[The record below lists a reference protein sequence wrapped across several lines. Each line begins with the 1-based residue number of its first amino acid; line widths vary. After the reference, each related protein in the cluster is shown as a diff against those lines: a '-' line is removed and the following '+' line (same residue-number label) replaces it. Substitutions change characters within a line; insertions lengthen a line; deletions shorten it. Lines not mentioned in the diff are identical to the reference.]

1 MKRYTLSIFGTMVIA
16 FTVLSFVHAEN
27 EKLVIVASESTYKA
41 AQEWTEFL
49 YNNDVPFKH
58 VAADEFEKFKNSKY
72 IVVMGS
78 PNETGGIGGIVQ
90 EALSPQ
96 EAEWVSQQGNRKMYI
111 KTKVWAE
118 GQSIIVFAGWD
129 QKAVESVRKE
139 TQKSWWTQI
148 SSWFDIEVDSKTLLG
163 Y

>member
-1 MKRYTLSIFGTMVIA
+1 MKRYTLPISSTMVIF
-16 FTVLSFVHAEN
+16 FTVLSFVHAED
-27 EKLVIVASESTYKA
+27 KRLVMIASESTYKA

-49 YNNDVPFKH
+49 YNNDVPYKH
-58 VAADEFEKFKNSKY
+58 VTVAEFPNVKRSKY

-78 PNETGGIGGIVQ
+78 PNEAGGIGEIVK

-96 EAEWVSQQGNRKMYI
+96 ETDWVSQQGNRKMYI
-111 KTKVWAE
+111 KSNIWAE
-118 GQSIIVFAGWD
+118 GQSVIVFAGWD

-139 TQKSWWTQI
+139 SQKSWWTQI
-148 SSWFDIEVDSKTLLG
+148 SSWFDIEVDLKTLLG

>member
-1 MKRYTLSIFGTMVIA
+1 MKRYKFQIISTMVIV
-16 FTVLSFVHAEN
+16 FTVLSFVHAED
-27 EKLVIVASESTYKA
+27 KRLVIVASESTYKA

-49 YNNDVPFKH
+49 YNNDVPYKH
-58 VAADEFEKFKNSKY
+58 VTAAEFPNFKKSQY

-78 PNETGGIGGIVQ
+78 PGEAGGMGGIVK

-96 EAEWVSQQGNRKMYI
+96 ETEWVSQQGNRKMYI
-111 KTKVWAE
+111 KSKVWAE

>member
-1 MKRYTLSIFGTMVIA
+1 MKRYTVQILGTIVVVLAI
-16 FTVLSFVHAEN
+16 LSFAVAED
-27 EKLVIVASESTYKA
+27 KVLVVVASESTYKA

-58 VAADEFEKFKNSKY
+58 VTAAEFPNFKKSKY

-78 PNETGGIGGIVQ
+78 PSEAGGIGGIVK

-96 EAEWVSQQGNRKMYI
+96 EADWVSQQGNRKMYI
-111 KTKVWAE
+111 KSKVWAE
-118 GQSIIVFAGWD
+118 GQSVIVFAGWD